1 MESSGKV
8 LSIKSLDGTKDLAIK
23 TVAVATGEEDVF
35 IDVETADYRLEPSV
49 GHGPEDGYIDILLEN
64 IERAKAAGADYLHL
78 Y

>member
-35 IDVETADYRLEPSV
+35 IDVETADYRLEMSV

-64 IERAKAAGADYLHL
+64 IERAKAVGADYLHL